1 MKTSKNLK
9 SKSLKYSVL
18 LLLISFYF
26 GCAQESNSLSSINNQ
41 NSSDAI
47 VGGVDADLQFQKENG
62 IVGIFIKSVDP
73 KTKKTGMSICTG
85 TLISS
90 QIVLTAAHCLA
101 SEGIT
106 DIMILFSTGSQ
117 NITKDVVG
125 FAVDGVIHNK
135 FLTEVDFKNPD
146 YIHQNW
152 YDIALLKLAKEAPKS
167 FKFATLAQA
176 DIEISSKDQLTL
188 SGYGITTP
196 LVRKVVKDALGNE
209 KTVELPTEG
218 DGVLRKID
226 NIPVVQIANDRME
239 IQLDQTNSK
248 GACHG
253 DSGGPAFLKN
263 EKGQLIQVGVTSR
276 GTEGHGNCTEGA
288 VYTAVFG
295 HLAWVESNSK
305 ALLAKKDSS
314 EIANSEIRTK

>member
-1 MKTSKNLK
+1 MKSTKNLK
-9 SKSLKYSVL
+9 SKSLKHSIL

-26 GCAQESNSLSSINNQ
+26 GCAQDL
-41 NSSDAI
+41 NSSSSTMNQTSSDSI
-47 VGGVDADLQFQKENG
+47 VGGVDVDLQFQKENG
-62 IVGIFIKSVDP
+62 IVGIFIKAVDP
-73 KTKKTGMSICTG
+73 KTQKTGMSICTG

-101 SEGIT
+101 TEGIT
-106 DIMILFSTGSQ
+106 DVMVLFSTGSQ

-125 FAVDGVIHNK
+125 FAVDAVMHDK

-146 YIHQNW
+146 YIHHNW
-152 YDIALLKLAKEAPKS
+152 YDIALLKLSKDAPKS
-167 FKFATLAQA
+167 FKFATLAPA
-176 DIEISSKDQLTL
+176 DVEISSKDQLTL

-226 NIPVVQIANDRME
+226 NIPVVQVANDRME

-253 DSGGPAFLKN
+253 DSGGPAFLKDS
-263 EKGQLIQVGVTSR
+263 KGQLLQVGVTSR
-276 GTEGHGNCTEGA
+276 GTEGHGNCNEGA

-295 HLAWVESNSK
+295 HLAWVEANSK

-314 EIANSEIRTK
+314 EIANTTVKTK